1 MILDLLP
8 HDKLVLAM
16 KTIEAIRDFLDPF
29 VEWASVQPDVQ
40 GIALVGSYAR
50 GMARDDSDID
60 LVILTDQPSKYLA
73 DIKWTERFGT
83 VEKQQI
89 EDYGKLTSL
98 RVWYQNGL
106 EVEYGL
112 TTPAWAAAPLD
123 EGTRRVISDGMLV
136 LFERGNLLSRYLKL

>member
-1 MILDLLP
+1 
-8 HDKLVLAM
+8 M
-16 KTIEAIRDFLDPF
+16 KTIAHIREFLDPF
-29 VEWASVQPDVQ
+29 ITWASAGADVQ

-50 GMARDDSDID
+50 DAARDDSDID
-60 LVILTDQPSKYLA
+60 LVILTDQPSKFLA
-73 DIKWTERFGT
+73 DIKWTERFGA

-98 RVWYQNGL
+98 RVWYQNGP